1 MKSKISAFIP
11 FDGQKHST
19 QLISSI
25 SASKLVKD
33 IFLLVP
39 RAGIRKI
46 EGCKNLVVP
55 NLHSS
60 KTIRTISKNSST
72 EYTLFIT
79 KDTRID
85 PGKFC
90 IERFYQ
96 VANNTEAG
104 LIYSDYFVMSGSG
117 INECSLIDYQFGS
130 IRDDFNFGPFLL
142 LNTSAMK
149 NAAAASK
156 KNYKFAGL
164 YNLRLTLSQ
173 KHSIIR
179 IPELLYST
187 EDRDKRKSGEK
198 QFDYVN
204 PKNRVVQLEME
215 SAATEHLKKIKAL
228 IKPKLKSINLSEEIF
243 NKEVSVIIPVKNR
256 VKTIQQ
262 AIQSALKQKTNF
274 NFNVIVV
281 DNHSDDGTTNLI
293 DYISDRDKRVI
304 HLKPV
309 RHDLGIGGCW
319 NEAVHHPECGR
330 FAVQLDSDDIYSDA
344 KSLQKIVDVFRK
356 EKCGMVIGTYRMT
369 NFNLEEI
376 PPGIVDHKEWTP
388 QNGMNNALRINGLG
402 APRAFYT
409 PLLRNIKVPNVSYG
423 EDYFLGLAISR
434 EYKIGRI
441 YQPVYICRR
450 WEGNS
455 DADLSNDTQN
465 KFNQYKDSLRTFE
478 ILARQ
483 KLNKTN
489 K

>member
-1 MKSKISAFIP
+1 MKSKISLFVP
-11 FDGQKHST
+11 FDGQKHSI
-19 QLISSI
+19 QLLSAISS
-25 SASKLVKD
+25 SKLVKD

-39 RAGIRKI
+39 RTGIRKI

-60 KTIRTISKNSST
+60 KTIRTISKNSSG

-85 PGKFC
+85 PGIFC
-90 IERFYQ
+90 LERFYQ
-96 VANNTEAG
+96 VAENSGAG
-104 LIYSDYFVMSGSG
+104 FVYSDYFAISGG
-117 INECSLIDYQFGS
+117 RIDECSLIDYQLGS
-130 IRDDFNFGPFLL
+130 IRDDFNFGPLL
-142 LNTSAMK
+142 FINTSVLKKAS
-149 NAAAASK
+149 AANK

-164 YNLRLTLSQ
+164 YDLRLKISQ

-179 IPELLYST
+179 IPEFLYT
-187 EDRDKRKSGEK
+187 AEDRDKRKSGEK

-204 PKNRVVQLEME
+204 PKNRSVQLEME

-228 IKPKLKSINLSEEIF
+228 VKPKLKSIKLSEENF
-243 NKEVSVIIPVKNR
+243 KREASVIIPVKNR

-274 NFNVIVV
+274 DFNIIVV

-293 DYISDRDKRVI
+293 DYISDRDKKVI
-304 HLKPV
+304 HLKPI
-309 RHDLGIGGCW
+309 RRDLGIGGCW

-330 FAVQLDSDDIYSDA
+330 FAVQLDSDDIYADA
-344 KSLQKIVDVFRK
+344 KSLQKILDTFYK
-356 EKCGMVIGTYRMT
+356 EKCGMVIGTYRLT

-376 PPGIVDHKEWTP
+376 TPGIVDHKEWTP
-388 QNGMNNALRINGLG
+388 HNGMNNALRINGLG

-409 PLLRNIKVPNVSYG
+409 PLLRKIKVPNVSYG
-423 EDYFLGLAISR
+423 EDYFLGLSISR

-455 DADLSNDTQN
+455 DADLSSDTQN
-465 KFNQYKDSLRTFE
+465 KFNHYKDNLRTLE

-483 KLNKTN
+483 KLNMRK